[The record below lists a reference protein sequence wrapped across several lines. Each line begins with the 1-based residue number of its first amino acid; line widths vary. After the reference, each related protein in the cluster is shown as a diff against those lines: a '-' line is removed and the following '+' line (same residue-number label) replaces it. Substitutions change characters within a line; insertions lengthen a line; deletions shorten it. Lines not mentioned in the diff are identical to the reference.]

1 MDILRTTGYHMRPPH
16 LAAQYKGFFEKE
28 GLEVRFDE
36 ATYAP
41 DHNRGMAEGRWDFT
55 LSSADTMIARVT
67 SDGEDYVLFMQAE
80 EGLTASLIGKPGV
93 TSLEQLRGQ
102 LLAGDPGDSN
112 LDLIRM
118 KILRRHGIPENDYR
132 IEIIGSSPKR
142 LEAFLRGGV
151 AAAMLTPP
159 STEKALAAGGVLLA
173 RAEDYVPHWPLTC
186 GWTHRSW
193 LESHRELAIRF
204 IRAWVTATDWLLK
217 PENREETIRL
227 IVEKKHLDQT
237 RATEAYVKVVPKAGL
252 NPQAIRKVMELR
264 IEMGVYKPPFSPTE
278 RFYDASYWCAAT
290 GLRPPEP
297 AGMPNTK

>member
-1 MDILRTTGYHMRPPH
+1 MRPPH
-16 LAAQYKGFFEKE
+16 LAAQYKGFFEQE

-41 DHNRGMAEGRWDFT
+41 DHNQGMAEGRWDFT

-80 EGLTASLIGKPGV
+80 EGLTASLIGKTGV
-93 TSLEQLRGQ
+93 TYLEQLRGQ

-118 KILRRHGIPENDYR
+118 KILRSHGIRENDYR

-142 LEAFLRGGV
+142 LEAFLQGRV

-173 RAEDYVPHWPLTC
+173 RAEDYVPNWPLTC
-186 GWTHRSW
+186 GWTHRAW
-193 LESHRELAIRF
+193 LASHRELAVRF
-204 IRAWVTATDWLLK
+204 IRSWVAATDWLLK

-227 IVEKKHLDQT
+227 IVEKEHLD
-237 RATEAYVKVVPKAGL
+237 RARAEEAYMKVVPKARL
-252 NPQAIRKVMELR
+252 NPLAVRKVMELR

-278 RFYDASYWCAAT
+278 HFYDAGYWCAAT
-290 GLRPPEP
+290 GLPPP
-297 AGMPNTK
+297 QPVGMPIVPSSPGS